1 MKKFIQSIE
10 NAIKAGEK
18 KHPNY
23 SSHTIRQDIVKR
35 ALERGAFL
43 KAKCR
48 FYYTDDYAWDNANN
62 FGKGEV
68 SGETIVDK
76 MNFVGADRCS
86 VKKEETHYEISISI
100 HSNLVYDVY
109 VPLTADST
117 KNNKKKKNSGKT
129 SSVTKKNL
137 DNENKE
143 TNTPIEV
150 TLTENEEKN
159 GIEIRFSRKPAEHIL
174 QMVSDNKF
182 RWSKFGQC
190 WYAKR
195 TEATLLFAKEIKDL
209 FGDTKL
215 DLGMIEEVKT
225 EVKKEIPKVS
235 IRNNVIDAT
244 ALFAKRAAV

>member
-18 KHPNY
+18 KHPNFK
-23 SSHTIRQDIVKR
+23 SHTIRQDVVKR

-43 KAKCR
+43 KAKCC
-48 FYYTDDYAWDNANN
+48 YSYTDDYAWDNANN

-68 SGETIVDK
+68 SGEVIVDK
-76 MNFVGADRCS
+76 MNSIGADRCY
-86 VKKEETHYEISISI
+86 VEKKETHYEISII
-100 HSNLVYDVY
+100 IYQNLAYDVY

-117 KNNKKKKNSGKT
+117 KSKKKNSKKT
-129 SSVTKKNL
+129 SIDMSKNL
-137 DNENKE
+137 DNESKE
-143 TNTPIEV
+143 DTPIEV

-159 GIEIRFSRKPAEHIL
+159 GIEIRFSRRPAEHIL
-174 QMVSDNKF
+174 QMVSDKKF
-182 RWSKFGQC
+182 RWYKRGQY

-195 TEATLLFAKEIKDL
+195 TEERLSFAKEIKCLFEYTNQDL
-209 FGDTKL
+209 L
-215 DLGMIEEVKT
+215 MEEEIKT

-235 IRNNVIDAT
+235 ITNNVIDAT

>member
-23 SSHTIRQDIVKR
+23 SSHTIRQDVVKR

-48 FYYTDDYAWDNANN
+48 FSYTDDYAWDNANN

-86 VKKEETHYEISISI
+86 VKKEENHYEISISI

-117 KNNKKKKNSGKT
+117 KKNSGKT

-137 DNENKE
+137 DNENKDD
-143 TNTPIEV
+143 TPIEV
-150 TLTENEEKN
+150 TLTKNEEKN

-182 RWSKFGQC
+182 RWSKYGQC

-209 FGDTKL
+209 FEDTKQ
-215 DLGMIEEVKT
+215 DLGMIEGVKT
-225 EVKKEIPKVS
+225 EIKKEIPKVS
-235 IRNNVIDAT
+235 ITNNVIDAT